1 MRIEDCFSRGKTPV
15 SFEIFPPKKEQE
27 LSGLDGALRRMAA
40 LSPAF
45 VSVTCG
51 AGGTGAVGKTA
62 EIAETLQK
70 KHGLAAMAHMTCA
83 AARRDDI
90 HKTLE
95 DCRDRGIENI
105 LALRGDLP
113 PGAPSRRLDFTYA
126 ADLMREIGRFGGFC
140 VGGACYPEGHIDC
153 ERADDEIRHM
163 KIKEEAGAVF
173 FVSQLFFENGL
184 FLRFWEKARA
194 GGVTKPITAGVMPI
208 LSRGQIE
215 RMIFMCGASLP
226 SRVIKLLRRYENDPG
241 GLRRAGIE
249 MAAQQ
254 AAALIREGVD
264 GVHIYTMNKADIA
277 EGCYPH
283 G

>member
-1 MRIEDCFSRGKTPV
+1 MQIKNCFAPGETPV

-27 LSGLDGALRRMAA
+27 LVGLDDTLRRMAA

-45 VSVTCG
+45 ISVTCG

-70 KHGLAAMAHMTCA
+70 SHGLAAMAHMTCVGA
-83 AARRDDI
+83 CREQI
-90 HKTLE
+90 HETLQ
-95 DCRDRGIENI
+95 DCRARGIVNI

-113 PGAPSRRLDFTYA
+113 PELSRDSLAFTYA
-126 ADLMREIGRFGGFC
+126 SDLMRELRRFGGFC

-153 ERADDEIRHM
+153 DSLDKEIETL
-163 KIKEEAGAVF
+163 KIKEGAGADF
-173 FVSQLFFENGL
+173 FVSQLFFDNDV

-194 GGVTKPITAGVMPI
+194 AGVSRPITAGVMPI

-215 RMIFMCGASLP
+215 RMIFMCGVSLP
-226 SRVIKLLRRYENDPG
+226 SRIIKLLHRYEGSSAD
-241 GLRRAGIE
+241 LRRAGIE
-249 MAAQQ
+249 MAAAQIQ
-254 AAALIREGVD
+254 SLMREGVD

-277 EGCYPH
+277 EGCMP
-283 G
+283 